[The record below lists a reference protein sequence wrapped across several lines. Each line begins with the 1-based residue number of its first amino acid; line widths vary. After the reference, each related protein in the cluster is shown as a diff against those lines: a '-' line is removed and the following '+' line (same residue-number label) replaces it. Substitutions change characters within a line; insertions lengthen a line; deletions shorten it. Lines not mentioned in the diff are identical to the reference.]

1 MALKLSIGRTHGRP
15 SNRIIISSPIRGVS
29 FISLR
34 EAVYDMATP
43 RLKGIKSKI

>member
-1 MALKLSIGRTHGRP
+1 MALKFSIGETHGRP
-15 SNRIIISSPIRGVS
+15 SNRIMISPPIRGIN